1 MGHWWASVI
10 AGSRGS
16 RIICPTAPQLA
27 MEINWKSG
35 KVADVGVSLGVMNCV
50 RRLANVLVAAMTIT
64 GLLVIM
70 SGFACAHVASTAAA
84 RQTKNYALF
93 FALVAKMA
101 PEGRLPRLSDP
112 SARDVLNRFWDVSL
126 LGHAPYTGDD
136 LKSLSAIA
144 NLQSLV
150 IKKYATFK
158 GVPEQQPTNDAR
170 YQDELSHGARMSIT
184 AVAAILN
191 GLAAFVAPEIE
202 SGSLSKNTVQALRRT
217 QDGMV
222 KSFLG
227 AIKMVSGATM
237 TPEDRHIV
245 AEAMAAAATSSG
257 GQLTVADRQKVILAV
272 APVLG
277 SADGTTQASL
287 NTVMQVLATST
298 CTGLCAAVSTTAVA
312 RTPAPPAPS
321 GPAQFYPLVGDWSG
335 QGEITVAGQAP
346 ARLNIKLSCK
356 KAGLGADVEC
366 GMTMKNKQMDL
377 IESDLMGV
385 DKESGTAHW
394 FTVNNQGGAFDHAVK
409 WSDAHTM
416 IARRDWNDHGSPMK
430 GTITVTLP
438 NTTALDIRSVLTSNG
453 KQVMSLS
460 GNLAR

>member
-126 LGHAPYTGDD
+126 LGQAPYTGDD

-144 NLQSLV
+144 NLQSSV

-158 GVPEQQPTNDAR
+158 GVPEQQPANDAR

-202 SGSLSKNTVQALRRT
+202 SGSLSREYRT
-217 QDGMV
+217 GV
-222 KSFLG
+222 APHARWYGEEL
-227 AIKMVSGATM
+227 SG
-237 TPEDRHIV
+237 RHQNGFGRCHDSGRP
-245 AEAMAAAATSSG
+245 AYCSG
-257 GQLTVADRQKVILAV
+257 GHGGGRDEQRRSIDGGRSAEGHIGGRA
-272 APVLG
+272 G
-277 SADGTTQASL
+277 SG
-287 NTVMQVLATST
+287 
-298 CTGLCAAVSTTAVA
+298 
-312 RTPAPPAPS
+312 
-321 GPAQFYPLVGDWSG
+321 
-335 QGEITVAGQAP
+335 
-346 ARLNIKLSCK
+346 
-356 KAGLGADVEC
+356 
-366 GMTMKNKQMDL
+366 
-377 IESDLMGV
+377 
-385 DKESGTAHW
+385 
-394 FTVNNQGGAFDHAVK
+394 
-409 WSDAHTM
+409 
-416 IARRDWNDHGSPMK
+416 
-430 GTITVTLP
+430 
-438 NTTALDIRSVLTSNG
+438 
-453 KQVMSLS
+453 
-460 GNLAR
+460 